1 MKERLKTEKA
11 ITLIALII
19 TIIIL
24 VILAAVSIRAIYNN
38 AIVGIA
44 VNGTQNY
51 AKASKDEESLF
62 GKVVDLLGGSGGS
75 SSNGNTGDDSAGA
88 QVEFAAALATG
99 EYKYTTD
106 TDNSVKYYTPDLTGF
121 NGKQTYYLVYDADGN
136 ESIPGR
142 CDLMNPS
149 DVTGWYNY
157 ENKKWANVVTVN
169 DNAITYWT
177 WIPRYMYNVNGTT
190 EEIYFVDTDN
200 NCTLKVDGTETT
212 YTANTTN
219 TNMLTMNDKT
229 YTLSDAFDFGD
240 KKLKGYWISKYEVQ
254 FDKANDIYSIKTVEN
269 GTDVTLSTIT
279 EGNSYYLYLNGVK
292 QEGTITLPTTIH
304 NVDTTKEYQ
313 IMLVD
318 TTTGKIRTKN
328 VEEKV
333 RIDLSGF
340 NPERTFYVE
349 YDTTTGEEK
358 IEKTQIQIDSE
369 GRPTNAPDKW
379 YDYNNKKWAN
389 IVTVNDSSITYW
401 TYIPR
406 YEYRTVNG
414 VNYEDINFIAKS
426 KTTPDEG
433 FTIPD
438 AFTFDGEPLHGYWIS
453 KYEMQYESN
462 VNRVTTEISGNKIKI
477 NTAQASTG
485 PFLLY
490 INGVK
495 QSEEITSLPAEITAD
510 TTRDNFIMLISKT
523 DGKILTTMVSGT
535 IQIDLSGFEPSCTY
549 YVEYDLTTGEE
560 KTGDKT
566 AIQVNADG
574 SPKNPPTNWYDY
586 RNRKWAN
593 IMTNKDGLIT
603 YWTYIPRYEYRVI
616 NDQLDIHFISVGNE
630 PQEGYQIPD
639 SFTFDNKPL
648 KGYWISKYE
657 VQEKKD

>member
-1 MKERLKTEKA
+1 MKDKLKQQRA

-19 TIIIL
+19 SIIIL
-24 VILAAVSIRAIYNN
+24 VILAAVSIKAVLNN
-38 AIVGIA
+38 GIIGRA
-44 VNGTQNY
+44 VNGAQDY
-51 AKASKDEESLF
+51 ARASKDEESIF
-62 GKVVDLLGGSGGS
+62 KKIEDLLNGNSGSGNSSGS
-75 SSNGNTGDDSAGA
+75 TGDDSAGA
-88 QVEFAAALATG
+88 QVEFAEALAAG

-106 TDNSVKYYTPDLTGF
+106 TANSVKYYTPDLTGF
-121 NGKQTYYLVYDADGN
+121 NGKQTYYVVYDASGN

-149 DVTGWYNY
+149 EVTGWYDY
-157 ENKKWANVVTVN
+157 ENQKWANVVTVN

-177 WIPRYMYNVNGTT
+177 WIPRYMYYANGST
-190 EEIYFVDTDN
+190 EEIYFVDLDN
-200 NCTLKVDGTETT
+200 NCTLKKDGTETT
-212 YTANTTN
+212 YTSSGDT
-219 TNMLTMNDKT
+219 LTVDEKT
-229 YTLSDAFDFGD
+229 YTISDAFKFDN

-254 FDKANDIYSIKTVEN
+254 FEATNDNYRILAEED
-269 GTDVTLSTIT
+269 GTDVKLSTIT
-279 EGNSYYLYLNGVK
+279 AGNSYYLYLNGVK

-304 NVDTTKEYQ
+304 NVDTSKGYQ

-318 TTTGKIRTKN
+318 TTTGKIRTKT
-328 VEEKV
+328 VGEKV

-349 YDTTTGEEK
+349 YDQTAGEEI
-358 IEKTQIQIDSE
+358 IEKKQVQIDSE

-406 YEYRTVNG
+406 YQYRIING

-438 AFTFDGEPLHGYWIS
+438 SFSFDGKPLHGYWIS
-453 KYEMQYESN
+453 KYEVQYESN
-462 VNRVTTEISGNKIKI
+462 VNRVTTEVNGNKIKI
-477 NTAQASTG
+477 NTAQAATG

-495 QSEEITSLPAEITAD
+495 QSEEIATLPAEISAD
-510 TTRDNFIMLISKT
+510 TTKDNFIMLISKT
-523 DGKILTTMVSGT
+523 NGKILTTLVKGE

-560 KTGDKT
+560 KETKT
-566 AIQVNADG
+566 NIQVNTDG
-574 SPKNPPTNWYDY
+574 SPKNAPTNWYDY
-586 RNRKWAN
+586 ENKRWAN

-603 YWTYIPRYEYRVI
+603 YWTYIPRYEYRVLPGI
-616 NDQLDIHFISVGNE
+616 NTVEINFIEVGKDAH
-630 PQEGYQIPD
+630 EGYQIPD
-639 SFTFDNKPL
+639 SFTFDGKPL

-657 VQEKKD
+657 VQEQK